1 MTNEGFCV
9 IIIIVNEREVTAM
22 KTIITKEQMIIT
34 MIDNNYPEAIE
45 CLRDRK
51 KHKFT
56 REERIHYLQYHV
68 LKDEIMKMFKA
79 YLYWKIEG

>member
-1 MTNEGFCV
+1 
-9 IIIIVNEREVTAM
+9 M

-34 MIDNNYPEAIE
+34 MIDNNYPEAVG

-51 KHKFT
+51 RHKFT
-56 REERIHYLQYHV
+56 REEKIHYLQYHV

>member
-1 MTNEGFCV
+1 MTNEGFCD
-9 IIIIVNEREVTAM
+9 IINIVNEREVKAM
-22 KTIITKEQMIIT
+22 KTTMTKEQMIII
-34 MIDNNYPEAIE
+34 MIDNNYPEAVE

-51 KHKFT
+51 RHKFT

>member
-1 MTNEGFCV
+1 
-9 IIIIVNEREVTAM
+9 M
-22 KTIITKEQMIIT
+22 KTTITKEQMIIT

-51 KHKFT
+51 RHKFT
-56 REERIHYLQYHV
+56 REERIQYLQYHV

>member
-9 IIIIVNEREVTAM
+9 IIVIVNEREVKAM

-34 MIDNNYPEAIE
+34 MIDNNYPEAVG

-51 KHKFT
+51 RHKFT

>member
-1 MTNEGFCV
+1 MTNEGFCD
-9 IIIIVNEREVTAM
+9 IINIVNEREVTAM
-22 KTIITKEQMIIT
+22 KTTMTKEQMIII
-34 MIDNNYPEAIE
+34 MIDNNYPEAVE

>member
-9 IIIIVNEREVTAM
+9 IIIIVNEREVKAM
-22 KTIITKEQMIIT
+22 KTTITKEQMIIT
-34 MIDNNYPEAIE
+34 MIDNNYPEAVG

-51 KHKFT
+51 RHKFT
-56 REERIHYLQYHV
+56 REEKIHYLQYHI
-68 LKDEIMKMFKA
+68 LKDEITKMFKA

>member
-9 IIIIVNEREVTAM
+9 IIIIVNEREVKAM

-34 MIDNNYPEAIE
+34 MIDNNYPEAVG

-51 KHKFT
+51 RHKFT

>member
-9 IIIIVNEREVTAM
+9 IIVIVNQREVKAM

-34 MIDNNYPEAIE
+34 MIDNNYPEAVG

-51 KHKFT
+51 RHKFT

>member
-1 MTNEGFCV
+1 MTNKISYG
-9 IIIIVNEREVTAM
+9 IIIIVNEREVKAM

-34 MIDNNYPEAIE
+34 MIDNNYPEAIK

-51 KHKFT
+51 RHKFT

-79 YLYWKIEG
+79 YVYWKIEG

>member
-1 MTNEGFCV
+1 MTNEGFCD
-9 IIIIVNEREVTAM
+9 IINIVNEREVTAM
-22 KTIITKEQMIIT
+22 KTTMTKEQMIII
-34 MIDNNYPEAIE
+34 MIDNNYPEAVE

-51 KHKFT
+51 RHKFT

>member
-9 IIIIVNEREVTAM
+9 IIIIVNEREVKAM
-22 KTIITKEQMIIT
+22 KTIMTKEQMIII
-34 MIDNNYPEAIE
+34 MIDNNYPEAVE

-51 KHKFT
+51 RHKFT

>member
-9 IIIIVNEREVTAM
+9 IINIVNEREVTAM
-22 KTIITKEQMIIT
+22 KTTMTKEQMIII
-34 MIDNNYPEAIE
+34 MIDNNYPEAVE

-51 KHKFT
+51 RHKFT
-56 REERIHYLQYHV
+56 REEKIHYLQYHV